1 MIISLEESGE
11 VTYPDLFPAMHSDF
25 ILHKDLVG
33 GSPGG
38 WRFWYSLPL
47 TNSHSTS
54 KIARRI
60 RHIIEPTRWEAE
72 AFICVAV
79 PWEKEKNYL
88 QGVEYLE
95 GGKIL
100 DWNGLLPVKVRGV
113 QIRCRSVFS
122 PTGWVSRGL
131 SGLEIGRAWD
141 IPAKLL
147 PGCAELGPDWPF
159 TREAPVKVVMWAGNR
174 KWTASLQVREPIPVG
189 GRNNEN
195 LVLGDGGE
203 DPELPLAYQKAE
215 KVDDVCVPVHLW
227 DDKVWALTH
236 DEIARREFETKFGRC
251 PLEPMRQFLLRR
263 WSRSLCVSLIRYLR
277 KAFRLRWWKNPA
289 GKADV
294 EAGRECVWRS
304 MEADW
309 WSWPAGT
316 RIYF

>member
-1 MIISLEESGE
+1 M
-11 VTYPDLFPAMHSDF
+11 VT
-25 ILHKDLVG
+25 ILD
-33 GSPGG
+33 SPGG

-72 AFICVAV
+72 ADICVAV

-251 PLEPMRQFLLRR
+251 PLEPMRQFLLRHWR
-263 WSRSLCVSLIRYLR
+263 RNLCVSLIRYLR
-277 KAFRLRWWKNPA
+277 KAFRLRWWKSRQGVCMA
-289 GKADV
+289 FHG
-294 EAGRECVWRS
+294 GRLVVLARGNTNLFLEVALAS
-304 MEADW
+304 KEH
-309 WSWPAGT
+309 S
-316 RIYF
+316 